1 MLRNLVS
8 ERMMDDLI
16 EDFEDSG
23 VEISRT
29 EIEAKEI
36 MKRIVH
42 HDQDTGGVYVEVTG
56 AQGSGKTSVML
67 GFLEQILKFYPNE
80 KIFWSSSYK
89 SPLQFLKLGEENYDK
104 IKFLVKEGSGVYF
117 VNRKTGKKIDL
128 NVTYFTDFD
137 DLYEKSE
144 YQYCNAVFFGD
155 RMEWMNFIEFLRSK
169 YDWTHVFIDEFGEV
183 APSDQS
189 GKLWSRIKQFSEVV
203 KEVRKCDVNLFTNSQ
218 SVTDVDYRV
227 RKKIM
232 VKIFL
237 PGAHSDRKA
246 RVSQKAIDNLERDP
260 EKGNYGYLEYSG
272 KFGRLRFTKIY
283 RPPRGLSIE
292 AQVEPKKEDEDNG
305 K

>member
-1 MLRNLVS
+1 
-8 ERMMDDLI
+8 MDDVI
-16 EDFEDSG
+16 EDFEDSV

-67 GFLEQILKFYPNE
+67 GFLEQILKFYPKE

-117 VNRKTGKKIDL
+117 VNRKTGKKLDL

-144 YQYCNAVFFGD
+144 YQHCNAVFFGD

-189 GKLWSRIKQFSEVV
+189 GKFWSRIKQFSEVV

-237 PGAHSDRKA
+237 PGAHADRKA

-260 EKGNYGYLEYSG
+260 VNGNYGYLEYSG

-283 RPPRGLSIE
+283 RPPQGLSIE